1 MPGKAYLL
9 LLIAVLFETF
19 GTSCLQAS
27 QQFSRLWPSLGVL
40 VGFAGAFYFLVQ
52 VLKYLPLGIT
62 YAMWSGLGILLIT
75 LAGWLIFG
83 QKLDP
88 AGALGIALIIA
99 GILVI
104 HLFSRAAAH

>member
-27 QQFSRLWPSLGVL
+27 QQFTRLWPSLGVL

>member
-27 QQFSRLWPSLGVL
+27 QQFTRLWPSLGVL
-40 VGFAGAFYFLVQ
+40 LGFAGAFYFLVQ

-88 AGALGIALIIA
+88 AGALGIALIIT

>member
-27 QQFSRLWPSLGVL
+27 QQFTRFWPSLGVL
-40 VGFAGAFYFLVQ
+40 VGFGGAFYFLVQ
-52 VLKYLPLGIT
+52 VLKYLPLGVT

-75 LAGWLIFG
+75 LAGWVIFG
-83 QKLDP
+83 QRLDA

-99 GILVI
+99 RILVI
-104 HLFSRAAAH
+104 HLFWRAAVH

>member
-27 QQFSRLWPSLGVL
+27 QQFTRLWPSLGVL
-40 VGFAGAFYFLVQ
+40 LGFAGAFYFLVQ

>member
-9 LLIAVLFETF
+9 LLVAVLFETF

-27 QQFSRLWPSLGVL
+27 QQFTRLWPSLGVL

-52 VLKYLPLGIT
+52 VLKFLPLGIT
-62 YAMWSGLGILLIT
+62 YALWSGLGILLIT
-75 LAGWLIFG
+75 LAGRVIFG
-83 QKLDP
+83 QRIDL
-88 AGALGIALIIA
+88 AGALGIGLIIS

-104 HLFSRAAAH
+104 HLFSRTAAH